1 MATAKALKQK
11 APAAG
16 RDSAVAAPHLE
27 QWNEAGAK
35 PSGCMRGND
44 KPANNG
50 SASAGI
56 YPVHEEPAPEQM
68 SYKDFI
74 GLNYGYKTSR

>member
-1 MATAKALKQK
+1 
-11 APAAG
+11 
-16 RDSAVAAPHLE
+16 
-27 QWNEAGAK
+27 
-35 PSGCMRGND
+35 MRGND